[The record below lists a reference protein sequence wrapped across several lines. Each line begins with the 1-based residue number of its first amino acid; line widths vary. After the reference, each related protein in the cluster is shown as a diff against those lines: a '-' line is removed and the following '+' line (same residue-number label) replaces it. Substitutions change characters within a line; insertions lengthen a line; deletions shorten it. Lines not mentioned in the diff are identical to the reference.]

1 MEDRHSQ
8 LAERFAKRGDRLS
21 QLLSRVVHD
30 EHAGQYLVTRS
41 ALSADEYKELER
53 IRPEAHKALRIE
65 LDEAYGRLRGLLE
78 GADPFHLIATI
89 QFANLFVAWG
99 SYYEPTHE
107 GSEAKVELVCGFLA
121 TQPPNRTGQRP
132 EPKAMQ
138 AIFDELDRIEELVL
152 LVNLT
157 MRAGD
162 DHRAAALRFSGA
174 MRWMSLRGNSFAGH
188 GAELAQEVYR
198 RYDDWMLETF
208 GFTVDDVLQVGQA
221 ATGLTAKRMNDLGR
235 DGAEAMNRAGPTD
248 GSGFAAAV
256 MAMLELFETRIRGVA
271 AFTAA
276 DLLGFRDS
284 LDPER
289 TRAVLEDLSIEVGS
303 LEATAYTGLFD
314 VNPLRERPLLRMGDE
329 FVLAIPG
336 MLTRDA
342 DALLEPRLIAGRPNF
357 PRHRAKTLDRLAVE
371 YVSDVLPGAAAHTNL
386 YYEDTE
392 LDGLVLFDDFA
403 VVIEGKAGGMSV
415 PARRGDVRRLR
426 EDIQR
431 NVEDAWRQAA
441 RARAYLLRDEDSTFR
456 DENGEVILHVPA
468 GSIHDVV
475 IVNPTLHEL
484 GGHASQLGGLRALG
498 LFPEDELPW
507 SVYINDLRVIAET
520 SDNAAVFLHYPVWRS
535 RLPLGDGVVVWDEID
550 LWASY
555 LMCER
560 FTPLSEHGE
569 IVVAN
574 SSTDFDAYYDGL
586 AGHGPRSKRP
596 AKFLKEP
603 VTSFVSRMAEER
615 PAGWRSAAGACLDLS
630 IPELAVVATKATE
643 IAKEAARD
651 KSVVGIEVGRLS
663 LLGVPPGHEATTVV
677 SDYRVPEGDPTL
689 VVACRLTTGAEAE
702 VAWAGYRKPVT
713 FELSAFERAAFDA
726 ASPFRGSSRSRG
738 AQPSRAQR

>member
-1 MEDRHSQ
+1 MEDKHGQ
-8 LAERFAKRGDRLS
+8 LAERFAKRGDRFS
-21 QLLSRVVHD
+21 QLLSRVLQD

-53 IRPEAHKALRIE
+53 IRPDAHKALRIE

-78 GADPFHLIATI
+78 DADPFHVIATI

-99 SYYEPTHE
+99 SYYEPSHK

-132 EPKAMQ
+132 APEAMQ
-138 AIFDELDRIEELVL
+138 AIFDELDHIEDLVL

-157 MRAGD
+157 MPAGD
-162 DHRAAALRFSGA
+162 DHTAAAMRFSGA

-188 GAELAQEVYR
+188 GPELAQEVYR
-198 RYDDWMLETF
+198 PYGDWLLEAF
-208 GFTVDDVLQVGQA
+208 GFSVDDVLAVGQA
-221 ATGLTAKRMNDLGR
+221 ATELTATRMNDLGR
-235 DGAEAMNRAGPTD
+235 EGAETMNRAGGP
-248 GSGFAAAV
+248 SHAPGFAAAV
-256 MAMLELFETRIRGVA
+256 LETLELFDARIRGVA
-271 AFTAA
+271 AFTAE
-276 DLLGFRDS
+276 DLLGFRQS
-284 LDPER
+284 LDADR
-289 TRAVLEDLSIEVGS
+289 SRAVLDELSTEVGS
-303 LEATAYTGLFD
+303 LEASTYTGLFD

-342 DALLEPRLIAGRPNF
+342 DALLEHRLLAGRPNF
-357 PRHRAKTLDRLAVE
+357 PRQRAKTLDRLAVR
-371 YVSDVLPGAAAHTNL
+371 YLTNVLPGAAAYTNL

-392 LDGLVLFDDFA
+392 LDGLVLFDDVA

-441 RARAYLLRDEDSTFR
+441 RARAYLLRDEDSIFR
-456 DENGEVILHVPA
+456 NEDGEVVLRVPA
-468 GSIHDVV
+468 GSVRDIV

-484 GGHASQLGGLRALG
+484 HGHASQLGGLRALG

-507 SVYINDLRVIAET
+507 SVYINDLRVVAET

-535 RLPLGDGVVVWDEID
+535 RLPLGDGVVVWDEMD

-560 FTPLSEHGE
+560 FAPLSEHGK

-603 VTSFVSRMAEER
+603 VRSFVSRMAEER
-615 PAGWRSAAGACLDLS
+615 PAGWRSAAGACLDMS

-643 IAKEAARD
+643 LATEAAHD
-651 KSVVGIEVGRLS
+651 GSVVGLDAGRLG
-663 LLGVPPGHEATTVV
+663 LLGVPPGHEATTVM
-677 SDYRVPEGDPTL
+677 SDYPVPAGDPTL
-689 VVACRLTTGAEAE
+689 VVACRLTTGGKAE

-726 ASPFRGSSRSRG
+726 ASPF
-738 AQPSRAQR
+738 AVALED

>member
-1 MEDRHSQ
+1 MEDRHIQ
-8 LAERFAKRGDRLS
+8 LAERFAKRGDRFS
-21 QLLSRVVHD
+21 QLLSRVLHD

-53 IRPEAHKALRIE
+53 IRPEAHKSLRIE
-65 LDEAYGRLRGLLE
+65 LDEAYGRLRGLL
-78 GADPFHLIATI
+78 GDADPFHIIATI
-89 QFANLFVAWG
+89 QFANLLVAWG

-132 EPKAMQ
+132 EPRAMQ

-157 MRAGD
+157 MPAGD

-198 RYDDWMLETF
+198 LYDDWLLETF

-221 ATGLTAKRMNDLGR
+221 ATELAATRMNDLGR
-235 DGAEAMNRAGPTD
+235 DGAEVMSRFGPTD
-248 GSGFAAAV
+248 ESGFATAV
-256 MAMLELFETRIRGVA
+256 MATLELFETRIRGVA
-271 AFTAA
+271 TFTAG

-284 LDPER
+284 LDAAR
-289 TRAVLEDLSIEVGS
+289 ARAVLEELSIEVGS

-342 DALLEPRLIAGRPNF
+342 DALLEHRLLAGRPNF
-357 PRHRAKTLDRLAVE
+357 PRQRANTLDRLAVK
-371 YVSDVLPGAAAHTNL
+371 YVSDVLAGSAAYTNL

-392 LDGLVLFDDFA
+392 LDGLVLFDDVA

-441 RARAYLLRDEDSTFR
+441 RARAYLMREEDSIFR
-456 DENGEVILHVPA
+456 NEDGEVALRVPA
-468 GSIHDVV
+468 GSVRDVV

-535 RLPLGDGVVVWDEID
+535 RLPLGGGVVVWDEID

-560 FTPLSEHGE
+560 FTPLSEHGK

-603 VTSFVSRMAEER
+603 VRSFVSRMAEER
-615 PAGWRSAAGACLDLS
+615 PAGWRSAAGACLDMS
-630 IPELAVVATKATE
+630 IPELAVVVTKATG
-643 IAKEAARD
+643 IAKEAAREN
-651 KSVVGIEVGRLS
+651 SVVGVEVGRLS
-663 LLGVPPGHEATTVV
+663 LLGVPSDHEARAVV
-677 SDYRVPEGDPTL
+677 SDYAVPDADPTL
-689 VVACRLTTGAEAE
+689 IVACRLTTDGKAE

-726 ASPFRGSSRSRG
+726 ASPFAAAEQGS
-738 AQPSRAQR
+738 

>member
-1 MEDRHSQ
+1 MENKHRQ

-21 QLLSRVVHD
+21 QLLSRVLQD

-41 ALSADEYKELER
+41 ALSADDHKELER
-53 IRPEAHKALRIE
+53 IRPDAHKALRIE

-78 GADPFHLIATI
+78 DADPFHIIATI

-121 TQPPNRTGQRP
+121 TQAPNRTDRRP
-132 EPKAMQ
+132 APKAMQ
-138 AIFDELDRIEELVL
+138 AIFDELDHIEELVL

-157 MRAGD
+157 MPTGGD
-162 DHRAAALRFSGA
+162 HFAASLRFSGA

-188 GAELAQEVYR
+188 GAELAREVYR
-198 RYDDWMLETF
+198 PYDDWLLETF
-208 GFTVDDVLQVGQA
+208 GFSVDDVLDVGQA
-221 ATGLTAKRMNDLGR
+221 TIELTASRMNDLGHE
-235 DGAEAMNRAGPTD
+235 GAEAMNRARPTD
-248 GSGFAAAV
+248 ESGFGAAV
-256 MAMLELFETRIRGVA
+256 MATLELFETRIRGVA
-271 AFTAA
+271 AFTAS
-276 DLLGFRDS
+276 DLLGFRES
-284 LDPER
+284 LDAER
-289 TRAVLEDLSIEVGS
+289 TRAVLDELSIEVGS
-303 LEATAYTGLFD
+303 LEASTYTGLFD

-342 DALLEPRLIAGRPNF
+342 DALLEHRLLADRPNF
-357 PRHRAKTLDRLAVE
+357 PRHRAKTLDRLAVG
-371 YVSDVLPGAAAHTNL
+371 YLTNVLPGAAAYTNL
-386 YYEDTE
+386 FYEDTE
-392 LDGLVLFDDFA
+392 LDGLVLFDDVA

-415 PARRGDVRRLR
+415 PSRRGDVRRLR
-426 EDIQR
+426 EDLQR

-441 RARAYLLRDEDSTFR
+441 RARAYLLRDEDSIFR
-456 DENGEVILHVPA
+456 DEDGEIVLHVPA
-468 GSIHDVV
+468 GSIRDVV

-484 GGHASQLGGLRALG
+484 GGHASQLGGLRTLG

-535 RLPLGDGVVVWDEID
+535 RLPLGDGTVVWDEID

-560 FTPLSEHGE
+560 FAPLSEHGK

-586 AGHGPRSKRP
+586 AGHGPKSKRP

-603 VTSFVSRMAEER
+603 VRSFVSRMAEER
-615 PAGWRSAAGACLDLS
+615 PAGWRSAAGACLDMS

-643 IAKEAARD
+643 LATKAAHD
-651 KSVVGIEVGRLS
+651 GSVVGLDAGRLG
-663 LLGVPPGHEATTVV
+663 LLGVPPAHEATTVI
-677 SDYRVPEGDPTL
+677 SDYPVAAGDPTL
-689 VVACRLTTGAEAE
+689 VVACRLTTGGKAE

-713 FELSAFERAAFDA
+713 FELSAFERAAYDA
-726 ASPFRGSSRSRG
+726 ASPF
-738 AQPSRAQR
+738 AVALEE